1 VTPLESSPSLT
12 TNRDA
17 MKITVGS
24 PKPPSD
30 CSSSNA
36 RGPERERDA
45 ERHHRDGKAIPD
57 EDRDRRRQDQERD
70 GRLAHRLAGAQP
82 RVSVT

>member
-30 CSSSNA
+30 CSSSST
-36 RGPERERDA
+36 PEAQSESATPSATTATGRRSQT
-45 ERHHRDGKAIPD
+45 KTAIV
-57 EDRDRRRQDQERD
+57 
-70 GRLAHRLAGAQP
+70 AP
-82 RVSVT
+82 RIRNVMVDWLIGSPPPSRVCP